1 MAKGRISPL
10 ALGMAMGVTWGVSV
24 LLMGLIA
31 CYLMYGMAFVSA
43 MGTVYTGYDASIA
56 GSLMGGVI
64 GFVDAFV
71 VGSYTPNNPTYNTAH
86 KNRMIECR
94 KVLY

>member
-31 CYLMYGMAFVSA
+31 CYLMYGMA
-43 MGTVYTGYDASIA
+43 
-56 GSLMGGVI
+56 
-64 GFVDAFV
+64 
-71 VGSYTPNNPTYNTAH
+71 
-86 KNRMIECR
+86 C
-94 KVLY
+94 

>member
-1 MAKGRISPL
+1 
-10 ALGMAMGVTWGVSV
+10 MAMGVTWGVSV

-71 VGSYTPNNPTYNTAH
+71 VGSIIGWLYNLFSGSN
-86 KNRMIECR
+86 K
-94 KVLY
+94 